1 MDSDGLPDRPSRQK
15 GTPMYEMRAEST
27 PGRPEMLWHVI
38 AKDQATGTL
47 CGYIL
52 APDRTVT
59 ALLSEGA
66 AERYC
71 VPCMTAFRAAMESHA
86 PQTNGLRRRAAAA

>member
-1 MDSDGLPDRPSRQK
+1 
-15 GTPMYEMRAEST
+15 MYEMRAEST
-27 PGRPEMLWHVI
+27 PGGSEMLWHVI
-38 AKDQATGTL
+38 AEDQATGTL
-47 CGYIL
+47 CGYLL

-71 VPCMTAFRAAMESHA
+71 VPCMTAFRAAMESRT
-86 PQTNGLRRRAAAA
+86 PGTNALRRRATAA

>member
-1 MDSDGLPDRPSRQK
+1 
-15 GTPMYEMRAEST
+15 MYEMRAESS
-27 PGRPEMLWHVI
+27 PGRLEMLWHVI
-38 AKDQATGTL
+38 AKEPATGTL

-52 APDRTVT
+52 APDQTVT

-71 VPCMTAFRAAMESHA
+71 VACMSAFRAAMESHTPEPA
-86 PQTNGLRRRAAAA
+86 